1 MQWFAQLE
9 STQPVAYAVL
19 VLFSISVLGLCL
31 GGLKVRKIGL
41 GVTGVLFAGILFG
54 HFGVKIDHSIL
65 DFVREFG
72 LILFVYTIGMQLGP
86 SFFASFKKEG
96 LRMNLMAATIV
107 IGGGAIAVGAAWL
120 LKVDFFAV
128 PGLFSGS
135 TTNTPSLGAAQQMLK
150 AIAPEEARASLI
162 ALGYA
167 VTYPIGVAGIIGS
180 LVIFRGI
187 FRVDVDHERTQFQ
200 AAQREGYEPLERMN
214 LLVENAH
221 LDGLTIQNLPGVKE
235 MGLRIARILP
245 AGQSAV
251 QNALADTVV
260 HRGDTILA
268 VGTHAHLEHFQR
280 VVGRVAETNLMK
292 APGGINFEK
301 IIVTRRTVLG
311 KNLRELGLEQLHNV
325 TVTRIMRG
333 DVEMTAV
340 PELRLQFGDRLN
352 VVGAKEDLAATAKT
366 VGNSVKALNETQFIP
381 LFLGIALGVLVG
393 SIPIPIPGV
402 PVPLRLGIAGGP
414 LVVAILLSRLGRVG
428 PLLWHIPLNANLAL
442 RELGITLFLACV
454 GLKAGASFFA
464 AAFSANGAAW
474 MTVGLLICVVPLLVV
489 GIVGRLLF
497 KLNYLSLCGI
507 IAGSMTDP
515 PALAFANTMAKSD
528 GPAVA
533 YATVYP
539 LTMLLRIVVAQV
551 LVLLLLT

>member
-1 MQWFAQLE
+1 MEWFAQIE
-9 STQPVAYAVL
+9 ATQPVAYAVL
-19 VLFSISVLGLCL
+19 VLFSISVLGLCF
-31 GGLKVRKIGL
+31 GQLKIRKIGL

-54 HFGVKIDHSIL
+54 HFGVKIEHSIL

-96 LRMNLMAATIV
+96 LRMNLMAASIV
-107 IGGGAIAVGAAWL
+107 IGGGAIAVAAAWL

-135 TTNTPSLGAAQQMLK
+135 TTNTPSLGAAQQMLMSV
-150 AIAPEEARASLI
+150 APTETRASLI

-167 VTYPIGVAGIIGS
+167 VTYPIGVAGIIAS

-187 FRVDVDHERTQFQ
+187 FRVDVKLERERFQ
-200 AAQREGYEPLERMN
+200 AEQRAGYEPLERRN
-214 LLVENAH
+214 LVVETTH
-221 LDGLTIQNLPGVKE
+221 LDGLTVAELPGVTE
-235 MGLRIARILP
+235 FGVRISRIQP
-245 AGQSAV
+245 AGETAV
-251 QNALADTVV
+251 QNARETSVL
-260 HRGDTILA
+260 HRGDTLLA
-268 VGTHAHLEHFQR
+268 VGTRPNLDRFQR
-280 VVGRVAETNLMK
+280 LVGRVADVNLMK
-292 APGGINFEK
+292 APGGIGYEK
-301 IIVTRRTVLG
+301 LIVTRRSVLG
-311 KNLRELGLEQLHNV
+311 KSLRELGLDQLHNV

-352 VVGAKEDLAATAKT
+352 VVGVREDLLECARS

-381 LFLGIALGVLVG
+381 MFLGIALGVLVG
-393 SIPIPIPGV
+393 SIPIPLPGI

-414 LVVAILLSRLGRVG
+414 LIVAIILSRIGRWG

-454 GLKAGASFFA
+454 GLKAGATFFA

-474 MTVGLLICVVPLLVV
+474 MTVGILICMVPLL
-489 GIVGRLLF
+489 IVGFIGRVFF
-497 KLNYLSLCGI
+497 KFNYLSLCGI

-551 LVLLLLT
+551 LVILLLT